1 MADEVS
7 ILVVTL
13 YHCIMSIFV
22 MSICIE
28 IGRWESH
35 ITIPECSWG
44 RSVRKLYDYSG
55 VLLWIMSPLA
65 GRNRTGTTSYVARGG
80 VRCNFIPCWYGD
92 RGHAYALHLHCFK
105 VMCIEVLCY
114 HEVDMRR
121 IISIYMRSIVSF
133 IIRGVLSNSC
143 MEVVHLF
150 YIMSLFSLWKLCWI
164 NNLIM
169 NLLCVIITCILLWLN
184 WCLIKWMT
192 CLDSL
197 LAEIYSHPIM
207 FFRCLIWMLWLKGG
221 N

>member
-1 MADEVS
+1 MHWA
-7 ILVVTL
+7 
-13 YHCIMSIFV
+13 
-22 MSICIE
+22 
-28 IGRWESH
+28 
-35 ITIPECSWG
+35 
-44 RSVRKLYDYSG
+44 RSVRKSYNYSG
-55 VLLWIMSPLA
+55 LLLSQVGEKVIWLFWSVLVDYVIDLWSRPYRYNIVCCP
-65 GRNRTGTTSYVARGG
+65 RRGTMQLHTLLYEGS
-80 VRCNFIPCWYGD
+80 
-92 RGHAYALHLHCFK
+92 GHAYALHLYSLRFI
-105 VMCIEVLCY
+105 CIEVLCW

-169 NLLCVIITCILLWLN
+169 NLLCIIITCILLWLN

>member
-1 MADEVS
+1 M
-7 ILVVTL
+7 
-13 YHCIMSIFV
+13 
-22 MSICIE
+22 
-28 IGRWESH
+28 
-35 ITIPECSWG
+35 TIPE
-44 RSVRKLYDYSG
+44 RSCGFCRRLLATTIPVQQRTLPEEGYD
-55 VLLWIMSPLA
+55 A
-65 GRNRTGTTSYVARGG
+65 ASYLVGYGG
-80 VRCNFIPCWYGD
+80 N
-92 RGHAYALHLHCFK
+92 GHAYALHLHCFK

-121 IISIYMRSIVSF
+121 IISIYLRSIPSF

-169 NLLCVIITCILLWLN
+169 NLLFIIMTSILLWLN

-207 FFRCLIWMLWLKGG
+207 FFRCLIWMLWLKRG